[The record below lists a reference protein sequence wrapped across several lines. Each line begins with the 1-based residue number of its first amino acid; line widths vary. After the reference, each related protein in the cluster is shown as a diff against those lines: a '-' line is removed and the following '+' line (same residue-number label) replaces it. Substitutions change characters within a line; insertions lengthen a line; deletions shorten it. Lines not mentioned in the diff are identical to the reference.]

1 MNITKDILLVV
12 DYHAENLEVRIF
24 NCATGEERCENC
36 KTTRANVL
44 RLVEQGRIEAAS
56 AGGAVGWIMESTTG
70 WARVKEFIGDRAAFE
85 MVNVLQMP
93 LPPKWRRRQTDRID
107 TARILREALSGKLPL
122 SHQPTAWWRQ
132 VRRLVN
138 CREAV
143 VRRQT
148 ATKNWITSLLAH
160 ETWEDRSGLFS
171 DKGLARL
178 AKMDWPASDRV
189 VLDIKLEQLRQLA
202 GHIERV
208 EREMQKLYDAWPEAQ
223 WADEAR
229 GIGMV
234 TAVSL
239 LAHIGPVE
247 RFKSAEALI
256 AYAGLC
262 PGVSTSDG
270 QGHNTSIGGGG
281 TDSHLRYMLI
291 EATVWLRE
299 IPRYAPAYHRTLK
312 KRGKNIA
319 RIVVARM
326 FLRSLYKMLRAQV
339 RFNQAPAA

>member
-1 MNITKDILLVV
+1 VNITKDILLVV
-12 DYHAENLEVRIF
+12 DYHLENLEVRRF
-24 NCATGEERCENC
+24 NGATGEERRENC
-36 KTTRANVL
+36 KTTRANIL
-44 RLVEQGRIEAAS
+44 RLVEEARAEAAP
-56 AGGAVGWIMESTTG
+56 AGGAVRWIMESTTG
-70 WARVKEFIGDRAAFE
+70 WARVKDLIGDRAGFDL
-85 MVNVLQMP
+85 VNVLQIP
-93 LPPKWRRRQTDRID
+93 LPPKWRRRQTDKID
-107 TARILREALSGKLPL
+107 TARILREALNGSLPL
-122 SHQPTAWWRQ
+122 SFQPNALWRQ
-132 VRRLVN
+132 ARRVVD
-138 CREAV
+138 CRESL

-148 ATKNWITSLLAH
+148 AIKNWIISLLAH

-178 AKMDWPASDRV
+178 AKMDWAASDRV
-189 VLDIKLEQLRQLA
+189 VLEIKLEQLAQLA
-202 GHIERV
+202 GQIQRI
-208 EREMQKLYDAWPEAQ
+208 EREMRKLYDAWPQAQ
-223 WADEAR
+223 RADEAR

-239 LAHIGPVE
+239 LAHIGPIE
-247 RFKSAEALI
+247 RFPSAEDLI

-270 QGHNTSIGGGG
+270 KGYNGSIGGGG
-281 TDSHLRYMLI
+281 TDTMLRYLLI

-299 IPRYAPAYHRTLK
+299 IPRYAAAYQRTLK

-326 FLRSLYKMLRAQV
+326 FLRSLYKMLRDKV